1 MPCLRGIIYDNFIFS
16 IKMAGVEGHTGNP
29 GVKNPNK
36 KNATSFKVKPGKEA
50 RSQKPLAFRPTL
62 SLEAEIE
69 AAVKAEGITKTEWLE
84 KAAIAYLK
92 QNSSDVE

>member
-1 MPCLRGIIYDNFIFS
+1 
-16 IKMAGVEGHTGNP
+16 MAGVEGRTGNP
-29 GVKNPNK
+29 GIRNPRK
-36 KNATSFKVKPGKEA
+36 KNATSFKIKPGKEA

-69 AAVKAEGITKTEWLE
+69 AAVKAEGLTKTEWLE

-92 QNSSDVE
+92 QHSIDLDENSTVRISL